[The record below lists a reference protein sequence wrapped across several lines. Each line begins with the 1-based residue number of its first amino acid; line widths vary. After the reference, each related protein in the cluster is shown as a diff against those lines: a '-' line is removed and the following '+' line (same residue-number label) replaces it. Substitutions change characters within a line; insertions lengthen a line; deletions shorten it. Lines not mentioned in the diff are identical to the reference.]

1 MNEQRIALLIPN
13 LACGG
18 AERVMLTL
26 AKGFLQRGYQVDL
39 LLLRAEGELM
49 DSVPEKV
56 NVMAFG
62 KRKPRQIIFPLAAWL
77 RVHRPAVLLSSLSQL
92 AWVASIACR
101 LSRTATRCFY
111 REESTLSKVLDTMNP
126 LHAWL
131 RLWLLRHFCAGR
143 PFICPSQQAAQDMAQ
158 NLGGA
163 VPQIRMIPNP
173 IIDSDFFLRVRKE
186 VVHPWFASGN
196 YKVILAVG
204 RLHHAK
210 GFDILLEAFAQV
222 LVRRKDVRLLIL
234 GEGDERSALEQQRH
248 RLGLDGVVEMPGY
261 VSNPLPYMAKADVF
275 VLSSRWEGLS
285 SVLIEALACGA
296 RVVATDCPSGSREI
310 LEHGRYGRL
319 VPPENPT
326 ALANALVTALDAET
340 PQVSPE
346 WIERYCEDQA
356 VARHLEVMG
365 LPEFAGGGCED
376 R

>member
-77 RVHRPAVLLSSLSQL
+77 RVHRPVVLLSSLSQL

-101 LSRTATRCFY
+101 LSATRCVC
-111 REESTLSKVLDTMNP
+111 REENTLSKVLDTVNP
-126 LHAWL
+126 MQAWL

-143 PFICPSQQAAQDMAQ
+143 PFICPSQQAAQDLAQ

-173 IIDSDFFLRVRKE
+173 VIDSDFFLRVRE
-186 VVHPWFASGN
+186 EIVHPWFASGN
-196 YKVILAVG
+196 HKVVLAVG
-204 RLHHAK
+204 RLHRQK

-234 GEGDERSALEQQRH
+234 GEGGERSVLEQQRH
-248 RLGLDGVVEMPGY
+248 RLGLDEVVEMPGY
-261 VSNPLPYMAKADVF
+261 VSNPLPYMANADVF
-275 VLSSRWEGLS
+275 VLSSRWEGLGN
-285 SVLIEALACGA
+285 VLIEALACGA
-296 RVVATDCPSGSREI
+296 RVVATDCPSGPREI
-310 LEHGRYGRL
+310 LEQGRYGRL
-319 VPPENPT
+319 VPPEDPT
-326 ALANALVTALDAET
+326 ALAKALVTALDAEA
-340 PQVSPE
+340 PQVYPE
-346 WIERYCEDQA
+346 WIERYRENRA
-356 VARHLEVMG
+356 VVQHLEVMG
-365 LPEFAGGGCED
+365 LPEFAGRGCED